1 MEEIIL
7 YVYKKY
13 GISLNVSECE
23 DFINWFKSNS
33 KTLTNESILDQE
45 AKMYLYNKYKGRP
58 IHLFEEDLSNLNY
71 LLSLLK
77 KEIKSK

>member
-1 MEEIIL
+1 MEEIIS

-13 GISLNVSECE
+13 GILLNVSECE

-33 KTLTNESILDQE
+33 KVLTNESILDQE
-45 AKMYLYNKYKGRP
+45 ASTYLYDKYKGRP
-58 IHLFEEDLSNLNY
+58 IHLNEEDLSSLTH

-77 KEIKSK
+77 KELKNK